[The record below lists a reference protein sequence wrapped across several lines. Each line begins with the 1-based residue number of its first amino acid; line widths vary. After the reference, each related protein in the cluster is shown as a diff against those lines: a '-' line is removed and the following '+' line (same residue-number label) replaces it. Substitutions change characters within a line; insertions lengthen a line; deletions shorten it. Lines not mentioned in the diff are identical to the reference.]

1 MRSRTAIAAAW
12 IVVASTVAVEAAGS
26 ADIPVPG
33 GTVAMARALGIEP
46 APDRPRFLVE
56 LVRVLYDTRE
66 GRGAETDGKLALL
79 TNYVDAVGRFQAAL
93 AAVQP
98 GGAGIALATA
108 AGKNDRDPLKEFL
121 DLVGLKLREKNKAL
135 SVELTDNKQA
145 AERVRHLADL
155 GIDLAK
161 LATQL
166 NAGETVRIQIPIE
179 TVPVPLTSTLWADA
193 LFHRPVPASML
204 FATILSDRRAALLA
218 HGLAA
223 LDDETLQYLSD
234 NPTILFRLYEDSAA
248 SFAAFG
254 EALRIRGGRV
264 VPPGGSQG
272 LPVWESVLDE
282 KVTSPDRFV
291 RAVFG
296 TSQGRLALVYAALTH
311 LDAPHVRFALGSWL
325 PDPEARITQFKVLLA
340 VSAARAEWDVTLRPF
355 TRPIH
360 DVTQLLTRVRVQL
373 TGAPAPPA
381 ARLFWQRAFEAD
393 SIPDDPAERLRNLR
407 EDGVVDAGWLAENVC
422 VQDPRA
428 RAVRLDQLSFGQRTF
443 ATASDAQLPDALVAV
458 GSLPRFHMLILTL
471 DRMGV
476 RDPRVYAAAARQAR
490 QLTAL
495 DGRRAFVA
503 LGQFQGALAL
513 TARLIRVHSLAAPAG
528 EALAASLAAV
538 ALHDDGAYH
547 GGIARWIDRALAPAL
562 QWPSGAD
569 ADLELVRALAG
580 VPEAAAAPTKVS
592 WEGRTY
598 RVDLVTPEQN
608 RLTRAREKMSAP
620 PVHAALDMAHAVTKV
635 SASPITVQDVRQT
648 VVALRGI
655 VLALPK
661 GDKKPLVFPPGVE
674 APKNA
679 IDIVNRTIV
688 DLSRITQDKDLKNVT
703 HAVEPLSGLSDDLL
717 AQALMS
723 LVYALD
729 IGDPDGT
736 TLLGG
741 DPSRRHDFGL
751 DARYAAARLRGAW
764 AEPSDVSMAGAPRHV
779 EGSLLGLDLG
789 LSALAL
795 RRIDSGEVPPAPT
808 LMSPDRGTFIKTAAT
823 ISPYDLTDAG
833 RDAIVAA
840 MGRGRARVE
849 ALSTEA
855 GRLRAEG
862 ASASLVDA
870 RLSRDRAE
878 AGWNDLADQIR
889 MDGWRRRAGRWAL
902 ANDPAL
908 LPSFLSLAELVSVGE
923 PAPDLPLD
931 RWGMIGLATDGCLC
945 TMAPQLG
952 HVPVLAGRP
961 QLGLLATQ
969 VADINLRIA
978 ERLGGLGL
986 PASLARGVLAAAVQ
1000 DFVDHARPIHPSD
1013 WLTMVRTAQAIPD
1026 DRVDDYVAALTAD
1039 GPLVPDRSTAA
1050 AIAGPAR
1057 SLDRAGWDGLK
1068 TVPYT
1073 SVVWR
1078 LR

>member
-1 MRSRTAIAAAW
+1 MRSSTAIAAAW
-12 IVVASTVAVEAAGS
+12 IVVASTAGVEAAAS

-33 GTVAMARALGIEP
+33 GTVAMARALGIEH

-66 GRGAETDGKLALL
+66 GRSAETDGKLALL

-108 AGKNDRDPLKEFL
+108 AGRNDRAPLKEFL
-121 DLVGLKLREKNKAL
+121 DLVGLRLREKNKAL

-166 NAGETVRIQIPIE
+166 NAGETVRIEIPTE
-179 TVPVPLTSTLWADA
+179 TVPVPLTSTLWADG
-193 LFHRPVPASML
+193 LLHRPVPASML
-204 FATILSDRRAALLA
+204 FTTILSDRRAALLA

-234 NPTILFRLYEDSAA
+234 NPAILLRLYEESAA

-272 LPVWESVLDE
+272 LPVWEAVLDE

-325 PDPEARITQFKVLLA
+325 PDPEARITQFKALLA
-340 VSAARAEWDVTLRPF
+340 VSAARSEWDVTLRPF
-355 TRPIH
+355 TRPVH
-360 DVTQLLTRVRVQL
+360 DVTQLVTRVRVQL
-373 TGAPAPPA
+373 TGAPAAPA

-393 SIPDDPAERLRNLR
+393 GIPDDPAERLRNLR

-428 RAVRLDQLSFGQRTF
+428 RAVRLEQLSFGQRTF

-458 GSLPRFHMLILTL
+458 GSLPRLHMLILTL

-476 RDPRVYAAAARQAR
+476 RDPRVYAAAARHASR
-490 QLTAL
+490 LTPL

-513 TARLIRVHSLAAPAG
+513 TARLVRVHSLTAPAG

-562 QWPSGAD
+562 QWPSEAD
-569 ADLELVRALAG
+569 ADLELVRALSG
-580 VPEAAAAPTKVS
+580 VPEAAPPKVS

-608 RLTRAREKMSAP
+608 RLTRAREKMDAP
-620 PVHAALDMAHAVTKV
+620 PVRAALDMAHAVTKV
-635 SASPITVQDVRQT
+635 SASPLTLQDVRGT
-648 VVALRGI
+648 VTALRGI

-661 GDKKPLVFPPGVE
+661 GDKKPIVSPPGVD

-679 IDIVNRTIV
+679 IDLVNRTIV
-688 DLSRITQDKDLKNVT
+688 ELSTITQDKDLKNVT
-703 HAVEPLSGLSDDLL
+703 HAAAALSSLSDDLL

-751 DARYAAARLRGAW
+751 DARYVLTRLRGAW
-764 AEPSDVSMAGAPRHV
+764 AEPSDVALAGAPRHV
-779 EGSLLGLDLG
+779 EGSLLGLDIG

-808 LMSPDRGTFIKTAAT
+808 LMSPDRGTFIKSAAM

-840 MGRGRARVE
+840 IGRGRARVE
-849 ALSTEA
+849 ALST
-855 GRLRAEG
+855 
-862 ASASLVDA
+862 
-870 RLSRDRAE
+870 E

-908 LPSFLSLAELVSVGE
+908 LSSLLSLAELVSLGD

-931 RWGMIGLATDGCLC
+931 RWGMFGQATDGCLC
-945 TMAPQLG
+945 TIAPPLG
-952 HVPVLAGRP
+952 HVPVLSGRP

-978 ERLGGLGL
+978 ERLGALGL

-1000 DFVDHARPIHPSD
+1000 DFVDQARPIHPSD
-1013 WLTMVRTAQAIPD
+1013 WLTMVRAAQAIPD

-1050 AIAGPAR
+1050 AF
-1057 SLDRAGWDGLK
+1057 AGWDGPK
-1068 TVPYT
+1068 NVPYT